1 MKSPAYWN
9 SAFYRFFVRYVWR
22 KKKNQARN
30 WAIVSQWVPH
40 GVSVVEVAAGCG
52 EFYEAALCG
61 KVSSYVALDVNPA
74 FVKAMTQKGIQAMR
88 TDVLTAPVPVGDTVI
103 MMSAFYHFKEHG
115 DRVLTKLLNSAK
127 RNVIL
132 VEPVNNPVDVHRWRD
147 RLRAVLV
154 SMGEGPIYER
164 YMSDE
169 LLRLCER
176 HATVLHH
183 QLMHDN
189 DYLVV
194 LQGQALSAE
203 SEGIEK
209 PFTATEK
216 GGAGD

>member
-9 SAFYRFFVRYVWR
+9 SVLYGFFVRYVWR
-22 KKKNQARN
+22 KKENQAKN

-40 GVSVVEVAAGCG
+40 GVEVVEVAAGCG
-52 EFYEAALCG
+52 EFYEAALRG
-61 KVSSYVALDVNPA
+61 KISSYVALDVNPA
-74 FVKAMTQKGIQAMR
+74 FVQAMTQKGIQAMR
-88 TDVLTAPVPVGDTVI
+88 RDVLIAPVPAGDTVI

-115 DRVLTKLLNSAK
+115 NQVLTKLLKSAR
-127 RNVIL
+127 RNVVL
-132 VEPVNNPVDVHRWRD
+132 VEPVNNPLNMHRLRD

-169 LLRLCER
+169 LLSLCER
-176 HATVLHH
+176 HSTVLHH
-183 QLMHDN
+183 QLMYDN

-194 LQGQALSAE
+194 LQGQALSAGGE
-203 SEGIEK
+203 GNEYPTDPSER
-209 PFTATEK
+209 